1 MLFTISFY
9 FTIYDN
15 YTSKTCD
22 SLCIMFEIVKRMCPH
37 SSTLQ
42 IETEGGSLGNATDKW
57 ETDKTFI
64 FIKFI
69 QQMKV

>member
-22 SLCIMFEIVKRMCPH
+22 SLCIMFEIVKRMCPQ
-37 SSTLQ
+37 SSTLICKLRRKEDRLGTLQ
-42 IETEGGSLGNATDKW
+42 INGKLTKLLYLLNS
-57 ETDKTFI
+57 FSR
-64 FIKFI
+64 
-69 QQMKV
+69 